1 MRSPQLQNAIEE
13 VYAEFRGPK
22 PRAIEGCPC
31 CKDPKKVCHLLSKD
45 LRQLTSHD
53 LSNYAASLF
62 LTMGDEGDFDYF
74 LPRLLDIATAEDWWP
89 SPPILLEKLKLAHWQ
104 SWPERRRAVVKRVID
119 VWYAECLDGDH
130 EGTDIDELLC
140 GIARAGL
147 PLDEY
152 LDVLSKRPEDLHAF
166 FDIHAPTYI
175 RRGRLSTHVWKDN
188 PVGELA
194 VLDFFSAPAVQDQ
207 IDRWL

>member
-13 VYAEFRGPK
+13 VYAEFRSAK
-22 PRAIEGCPC
+22 PRSIEGCPC
-31 CKDPKKVCHLLSKD
+31 CTDAREICRLLAKD
-45 LRQLTSHD
+45 LRNLTSND

-62 LTMGDEGDFDYF
+62 LTVGDEPDFEYF
-74 LPRLLDIATAEDWWP
+74 LPRLLDIATLEDWWP
-89 SPPILLEKLKLAHWQ
+89 SPPVLLEKLKLAHWQ
-104 SWPERRRAVVKRVID
+104 KWPERRRATVKRVID
-119 VWYAECLDGDH
+119 VWFADCLETDH

-140 GIARAGL
+140 GIARADL

-152 LDVLSKRPEDLHAF
+152 LDVLSKRPEDLQAF
-166 FDIHAPTYI
+166 FDIHAPTYL
-175 RRGRLSTHVWKDN
+175 RRGRLSTNVWKDN

-194 VLDFFSAPAVQDQ
+194 VLDFFNAPAVRDQ

>member
-1 MRSPQLQNAIEE
+1 
-13 VYAEFRGPK
+13 
-22 PRAIEGCPC
+22 
-31 CKDPKKVCHLLSKD
+31 
-45 LRQLTSHD
+45 
-53 LSNYAASLF
+53 
-62 LTMGDEGDFDYF
+62 
-74 LPRLLDIATAEDWWP
+74 
-89 SPPILLEKLKLAHWQ
+89 
-104 SWPERRRAVVKRVID
+104 VVKRVID

>member
-1 MRSPQLQNAIEE
+1 MRSPQLQNAIEQ
-13 VYAEFRGPK
+13 VYAEFRCRK
-22 PRAIEGCPC
+22 PHAIERCPC
-31 CKDPKKVCHLLSKD
+31 CTGTNQPCTLLARDLRDLTAKD
-45 LRQLTSHD
+45 LS
-53 LSNYAASLF
+53 SYAAALF
-62 LTMGDEGDFDYF
+62 LTTGDEPDFQYF

-89 SPPILLEKLKLAHWQ
+89 SPHLLLEKLKLARWQ
-104 SWPERRRAVVKRVID
+104 NWPEQRRAVVKGVID
-119 VWYAECLDGDH
+119 IWYAECLSDH

-140 GIARAGL
+140 GIARADL

-152 LDVLSKRPEDLHAF
+152 LDVLSKRPEDLQAF

-175 RRGRLSTHVWKDN
+175 RRGRLGTHAWKDN

-194 VLDFFSAPAVQDQ
+194 VLDFFSAPAVRDQ